1 MNSSH
6 LSMNSRFAP
15 QNSPSSG
22 QVSSL
27 KSCSSPSQHGRRLA
41 SCSTLWRSCT
51 WKSLAACLRP
61 PALSHCSISTYPV
74 LEVKTCLD
82 RDSNTDSFFFWLQM
96 SALPSRPVSF
106 CIPCRC
112 MSYSSSRLTP
122 PAVAF
127 TSRRMRHMVFGKQVR
142 RISEVGT
149 CKMVAL

>member
-22 QVSSL
+22 HVSSL

-82 RDSNTDSFFFWLQM
+82 RDSNTDSFFFL
-96 SALPSRPVSF
+96 ATDF
-106 CIPCRC
+106 CPAFQTCLVLHSMPLYVILEQ
-112 MSYSSSRLTP
+112 SSHTACCCLHVTP
-122 PAVAF
+122 HASHGF
-127 TSRRMRHMVFGKQVR
+127 R
-142 RISEVGT
+142 
-149 CKMVAL
+149 